1 MTGGHFTSFQIGVY
15 PIVNIYWGW
24 FIIGL
29 TTFIV
34 VIQCFFL
41 WLTMVLD
48 QLIMVNF
55 LLMYRL
61 IWFILA
67 YVPISSGQ

>member
-34 VIQCFFL
+34 VIQCFFFVVNHGFGPVDNGQFL
-41 WLTMVLD
+41 VDVPVNMVHTCLCTH
-48 QLIMVNF
+48 
-55 LLMYRL
+55 
-61 IWFILA
+61 
-67 YVPISSGQ
+67 